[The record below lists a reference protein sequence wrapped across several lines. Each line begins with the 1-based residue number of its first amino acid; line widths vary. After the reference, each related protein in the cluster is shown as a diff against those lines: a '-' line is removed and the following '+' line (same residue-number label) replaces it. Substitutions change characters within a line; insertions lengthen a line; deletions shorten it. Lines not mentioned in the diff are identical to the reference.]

1 MITNARTG
9 MICDVIVCSV
19 DPQPWLE
26 VDLGQAMPIGTLRLW
41 NRVQEPSLDEV
52 RVCSVVR
59 VWMFT

>member
-1 MITNARTG
+1 MIY
-9 MICDVIVCSV
+9 DVIVCSV